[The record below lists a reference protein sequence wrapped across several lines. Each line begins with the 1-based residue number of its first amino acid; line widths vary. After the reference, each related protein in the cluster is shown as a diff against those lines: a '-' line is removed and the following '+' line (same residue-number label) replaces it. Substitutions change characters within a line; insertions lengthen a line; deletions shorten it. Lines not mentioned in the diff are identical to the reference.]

1 MEEIII
7 NYNDLSDKKQGEI
20 YTKVSKVVQKELK
33 ETLPEWEWKN
43 ITFGELDKLIMD
55 KIKECKFKF
64 VMGE

>member
-7 NYNDLSDKKQGEI
+7 NYVDLSDKKQEEI

-33 ETLPEWEWKN
+33 ETLPEWKWKN

-55 KIKECKFKF
+55 KIKECKFRF